1 MLPSQS
7 NGSPK
12 RVNPFS
18 RATPSPSS
26 SPSQQARGLR
36 PKSAVVTSPSKFQE
50 ARGHFRNASSV
61 SQASVSLVPRPGIRQ
76 RSGSLRND
84 AASGTFA
91 PEFIKTEE
99 LRRGADQI
107 RGLEGDNDFSGNK
120 YVWLRDPEK
129 AFVRGLVLEEGEG
142 GRLLVQTDDGE
153 QREVEVDQVDKV
165 NPAKFDKADD
175 MAELTHLNEA
185 SVVHNLHTRY
195 QADLIYVSSSMRSRI
210 PCPLNLTYHLL
221 DIFGS
226 IPCHHQPIL
235 SSANLLQRI
244 CQDVQRTKSG

>member
-1 MLPSQS
+1 MLPSQL

-12 RVNPFS
+12 RANPFG
-18 RATPSPSS
+18 RASPSPSA
-26 SPSQQARGLR
+26 SPNPQARGLR
-36 PKSAVVTSPSKFQE
+36 PKSAIVTSPNRFQE

-61 SQASVSLVPRPGIRQ
+61 SHASTSLAPRPGVRQ
-76 RSGSLRND
+76 RSGSFRND

-107 RGLEGDNDFSGNK
+107 RGQEGDNDFSGNK

-129 AFVRGLVLEEGEG
+129 AFVRGLVLDENEG

-153 QREVEVDQVDKV
+153 QREVDVDQVDKV

-195 QADLIYVSSSMRSRI
+195 QADLIYVS
-210 PCPLNLTYHLL
+210 L
-221 DIFGS
+221 
-226 IPCHHQPIL
+226 
-235 SSANLLQRI
+235 
-244 CQDVQRTKSG
+244 